1 LGTRSVPRRF
11 VWYYKVN
18 RELRDYDP
26 DIEVEP
32 GIALLAVLLGWIVI
46 FIFAW
51 VSVYRT
57 GDRIQQAQ
65 TTSGANER
73 CNGWLGILF
82 YLAVSTW
89 STTSRSSIRSGID
102 TGTLRRERSSDVATL
117 FLLAWLLWAEGG
129 LLCGGHYGRDHGG
142 VDRHGKAPRKG

>member
-1 LGTRSVPRRF
+1 VGKTRNPWGVWLIALITLGVYFF

-65 TTSGANER
+65 TTSGANEP
-73 CNGWLGILF
+73 CNGWLGILLYILGGF
-82 YLAVSTW
+82 NMVYYQSQLNKVW
-89 STTSRSSIRSGID
+89 DRYGNPEE
-102 TGTLRRERSSDVATL
+102 GTVI
-117 FLLAWLLWAEGG
+117 
-129 LLCGGHYGRDHGG
+129 
-142 VDRHGKAPRKG
+142 

>member
-1 LGTRSVPRRF
+1 MAATEPQRPAAPRPAPSAVQRRVGKTRNPWGVWLIALVTLGVYFF

-32 GIALLAVLLGWIVI
+32 GLALLAVLLGWIV
-46 FIFAW
+46 FFVFAW

-65 TTSGANER
+65 TTSGATER

-82 YLAVSTW
+82 YIL
-89 STTSRSSIRSGID
+89 
-102 TGTLRRERSSDVATL
+102 
-117 FLLAWLLWAEGG
+117 GG
-129 LLCGGHYGRDHGG
+129 FNMVYYQSQLNK
-142 VDRHGKAPRKG
+142 VWDRHGSPEEGTVV

>member
-1 LGTRSVPRRF
+1 MATEPQRAPRPAPSAVQRRVGKTRNPWGVWLIALVTLGVYFF

-46 FIFAW
+46 FVFAW

-57 GDRIQQAQ
+57 GDRIQQAE

-73 CNGWLGILF
+73 CNGWLGILL
-82 YLAVSTW
+82 YML
-89 STTSRSSIRSGID
+89 
-102 TGTLRRERSSDVATL
+102 
-117 FLLAWLLWAEGG
+117 GG
-129 LLCGGHYGRDHGG
+129 FNMVYYQSQLNK
-142 VDRHGKAPRKG
+142 VWDRHGNPEEGTVV

>member
-1 LGTRSVPRRF
+1 MMATEPQRPAAPRPAPSAVQRQVGKTRNPWGVWLIALVTLGVYFF

-46 FIFAW
+46 FVFAW

-57 GDRIQQAQ
+57 GERIQQAE

-73 CNGWLGILF
+73 CNGWLGILL
-82 YLAVSTW
+82 YML
-89 STTSRSSIRSGID
+89 
-102 TGTLRRERSSDVATL
+102 
-117 FLLAWLLWAEGG
+117 GG
-129 LLCGGHYGRDHGG
+129 FNMVYYQSQLNK
-142 VDRHGKAPRKG
+142 VWDRHGNPEEGTVV

>member
-1 LGTRSVPRRF
+1 MATEPQRPAAPRPAPSAVQRRVGKTRNPWGVWLIALVTLGVYFF

-32 GIALLAVLLGWIVI
+32 GIALLAVLLGWIVV

-65 TTSGANER
+65 TASGANER
-73 CNGWLGILF
+73 CNGWLGILL
-82 YLAVSTW
+82 YVL
-89 STTSRSSIRSGID
+89 
-102 TGTLRRERSSDVATL
+102 
-117 FLLAWLLWAEGG
+117 GG
-129 LLCGGHYGRDHGG
+129 FNMVYYQSQLNK
-142 VDRHGKAPRKG
+142 VWDRHGNPEEGTAI

>member
-1 LGTRSVPRRF
+1 VGKTRNPWGVWLIALVTLGVYFF

-46 FIFAW
+46 FVFAW

-65 TTSGANER
+65 TASGVDER
-73 CNGWLGILF
+73 CNGWLGILL
-82 YLAVSTW
+82 YML
-89 STTSRSSIRSGID
+89 
-102 TGTLRRERSSDVATL
+102 
-117 FLLAWLLWAEGG
+117 GG
-129 LLCGGHYGRDHGG
+129 FNMVYYQSQLNK
-142 VDRHGKAPRKG
+142 VWDRHGNPEEGTVV

>member
-1 LGTRSVPRRF
+1 MAATEPQRPAASRPAPSAVQPRVGKTRNPWGVWLIALVTLGVYFF

-46 FIFAW
+46 FIFSW

-73 CNGWLGILF
+73 CNGWLGILLYILGGF
-82 YLAVSTW
+82 NMVYYQSQLNKVW
-89 STTSRSSIRSGID
+89 DRYGNPEE
-102 TGTLRRERSSDVATL
+102 GTVI
-117 FLLAWLLWAEGG
+117 
-129 LLCGGHYGRDHGG
+129 
-142 VDRHGKAPRKG
+142 

>member
-1 LGTRSVPRRF
+1 MAASEPQRPAAPSATPSAVQRRVGKTRNPWGVWLIALITLGVYFF

-32 GIALLAVLLGWIVI
+32 GIALLAVLLGWIVV

-65 TTSGANER
+65 TASGANER

-82 YLAVSTW
+82 YVL
-89 STTSRSSIRSGID
+89 
-102 TGTLRRERSSDVATL
+102 
-117 FLLAWLLWAEGG
+117 GG
-129 LLCGGHYGRDHGG
+129 FNMVYYQSQLNK
-142 VDRHGKAPRKG
+142 VWDRHGNPEEGTAI

>member
-1 LGTRSVPRRF
+1 MAASEPQRPAAPRAAPSAVQRRVGKTRNPWGVWLIALVTLGVYFF

-32 GIALLAVLLGWIVI
+32 GLALLAVLLGWIV
-46 FIFAW
+46 FFVFAW

-57 GDRIQQAQ
+57 GDRIQHAQ
-65 TTSGANER
+65 TTSGATER

-82 YLAVSTW
+82 YML
-89 STTSRSSIRSGID
+89 
-102 TGTLRRERSSDVATL
+102 
-117 FLLAWLLWAEGG
+117 GG
-129 LLCGGHYGRDHGG
+129 FNMVYYQSQ
-142 VDRHGKAPRKG
+142 VNKVWDRHGNPEEGTVV

>member
-1 LGTRSVPRRF
+1 VGKTRNPWGVWLIALVTLGVYFF

-46 FIFAW
+46 FVFAW

-57 GDRIQQAQ
+57 GDRIQQAE

-73 CNGWLGILF
+73 CNGWLGILL
-82 YLAVSTW
+82 YML
-89 STTSRSSIRSGID
+89 
-102 TGTLRRERSSDVATL
+102 
-117 FLLAWLLWAEGG
+117 GG
-129 LLCGGHYGRDHGG
+129 FNMVYYQSQLNK
-142 VDRHGKAPRKG
+142 VWDRHGNPEEGTVI